1 MNAGYTW
8 REVIAAAAPG
18 ERVVDRLAHRWRHG
32 SPAEWS
38 DRIRRGEVTLD
49 GAAAVG
55 SAPLRAGQTLAW
67 ARPPW
72 EEPAVPL
79 SFALL
84 HRDDDLLAVAKPAG
98 LPTMPS
104 GGRFLEH
111 SLLHRVRRRWP
122 EAAPLHRLDRGTSGL
137 VVFARS
143 AQARRAG
150 GEAWRSGAVR
160 RRYLGLVEGHP
171 RDDSFSIDVP
181 IGERPHPEIGRV
193 FAAAADGKSSR
204 TQVVTRARRA
214 DGRALV
220 EIEIASGRPHQIRIH
235 LAYAG
240 HPLAGEPFYGA
251 GGAPRER
258 DGAAGPG
265 ARPGDVGYA
274 LHAWRLDLA
283 HPVTGAPLALEC
295 PPPPELRA

>member
-79 SFALL
+79 SFGAAPS
-84 HRDDDLLAVAKPAG
+84 RRRPARG
-98 LPTMPS
+98 RQAGGAADVP
-104 GGRFLEH
+104 GGRLLEH
-111 SLLHRVRRRWP
+111 RCPSRGAGRRRRRP
-122 EAAPLHRLDRGTSGL
+122 PARPRDERAA
-137 VVFARS
+137 VC
-143 AQARRAG
+143 AQRAG
-150 GEAWRSGAVR
+150 ATRRRRRGARGVR

-258 DGAAGPG
+258 DGAAESG